1 MLSLWLLRRIN
12 MTDVN
17 KLLELAI
24 KETENLVD
32 NEIFLV
38 KDLFKGNESYK

>member
-12 MTDVN
+12 MINVN
-17 KLLELAI
+17 ELLKLAI
-24 KETENLVD
+24 KEIENLIG

-38 KDLFKGNESYK
+38 KDLFKG